1 MFMGYFL
8 IAVLVAAGIP
18 LLVFISIM
26 AMVRRRDKG
35 ALRSL
40 QQEIA
45 ALQKENEALKQEVAA
60 LKPVVSSQK
69 AAVREP
75 AFTAKR
81 TGGDTLPADFKFTE
95 DFEKAFDFMENTRH
109 SIFITGKAGTGKST
123 LIQYFKL
130 NTGKKAVYLAPTGV
144 AALNI
149 RGKTIHSLFK
159 FPLQVITS
167 DQIKDNTYKREVME
181 LFKNVDIMIVDEISM
196 ARADIIEGMDYI
208 LRKFRIKDRPFGGV
222 QMVFIGDMY
231 QLPPVLD
238 RNERINITHN
248 GNSVFTGTLH
258 DYFQRKYD
266 GHYFFNANAFK
277 NAGFKYC
284 VLNTIFRQK
293 DDDTFIDILN
303 AIRERSLTDDVLG
316 QLNSR
321 YYEGL
326 EDTDDNEILLCAT
339 NRMVDEI
346 NKKKM
351 DELPTKEF
359 RYEASVTGVFE
370 SEIRGKDYPV
380 EKSLKL
386 KEGAQVM
393 MIKNDKDGRWVN
405 GSIGIIKRLADD
417 LIDVE
422 IHGTTFTV
430 NREIWEAV
438 DYEYDEEKDILNTNV
453 TGTYSQYPLRPAWAI
468 TIHKSQGKTF
478 EKVIIDLGGGA
489 FAHGQTYVALS
500 RCKTLNGIKL
510 KKRINRK
517 DIILD
522 DKVIHFINDMNH
534 KIELSG
540 NLMFQHNFRQESTDL

>member
-1 MFMGYFL
+1 MFMGDFL
-8 IAVLVAAGIP
+8 IVIVIPLFALVSMLLRKHDKGELHDLKQEIAVL
-18 LLVFISIM
+18 
-26 AMVRRRDKG
+26 K
-35 ALRSL
+35 
-40 QQEIA
+40 
-45 ALQKENEALKQEVAA
+45 KENEALKQEAA
-60 LKPVVSSQK
+60 IRRPVLSGKK
-69 AAVREP
+69 AAVKKP
-75 AFTAKR
+75 VSK
-81 TGGDTLPADFKFTE
+81 TGVTDEDALPADFKFTD
-95 DFEKAFDFMENTRH
+95 DFKKAFDLMENTRH

-130 NTGKKAVYLAPTGV
+130 NTRKKAVYLAPTGV

-167 DQIKDNTYKREVME
+167 DQIKNNTYRREVLD
-181 LFKNVDIMIVDEISM
+181 LFRNVDVMIVDEISM

-208 LRKFRIKDRPFGGV
+208 LKKFRIKDEPFGGV

-238 RNERINITHN
+238 KNEKITITHN
-248 GNSVFTGTLH
+248 GERVFSGSLH

-266 GHYFFNANAFK
+266 GHYFFNSNAFK

-303 AIRERSLTDDVLG
+303 AIREKNITGDILD

-321 YYEGL
+321 YCEGL
-326 EDTDDNEILLCAT
+326 EDAGENEIMLCTT
-339 NRMVDEI
+339 NRRVDEI
-346 NKKKM
+346 NRKKM
-351 DELPTKEF
+351 DALHTKEF
-359 RYEASVTGVFE
+359 RYEAFVTGVFE

-386 KEGAQVM
+386 KKGAQVM

-405 GSIGIIKRLADD
+405 GSIGIIKKLSGD

-422 IHGTTFTV
+422 LHGTAFTI
-430 NREIWEAV
+430 NRELWEAV
-438 DYEYDEEKDILNTNV
+438 DYEYDEEKDTLNTNV

-510 KKRINRK
+510 KKQINRK

-522 DKVIHFINDMNH
+522 DKVIHFINEMNRKTKEH
-534 KIELSG
+534 DFSG
-540 NLMFQHNFRQESTDL
+540 